1 MARAIWTG
9 VITFGLV
16 SVPVGLFTA
25 TEDHTVHFHQLQRG
39 TSDRVRNRRV
49 NERTGE
55 EVATGDIVKGY
66 EVGEGEYVVVE
77 PDELDEIAPGRS
89 RALEITDFVDL
100 DRIAPVYFDRTYYV
114 APRGKEYLKVYGLL
128 RTALAEAGK
137 VGIATFVMRNRQYLT
152 ALRAEDEVLVLQTLH
167 WADEVR
173 DPVRELPE
181 LPSGRVGR
189 GKELDMAL
197 RLVDALS
204 GPWDPA
210 RYRDTYQEKVREL
223 VRAKAEGEEVAVAE
237 EAPQATN
244 VVDLMEVLQG
254 SLERAKGTGGG
265 QSADKAKNAGAR
277 GADKAKDAGARGAGE
292 AKSARDGRAG
302 KAKSTGDG
310 RADKAKSAGDGRA
323 GRKKSPGN
331 ERPGGGSKGTAGER
345 SAGARRKATAPSR
358 GKPPKRGELRELSKA
373 ELYQRATEQD
383 IAGRSRMS
391 RDELIDALTGAGG
404 GRRRRTAAA

>member
-25 TEDHTVHFHQLQRG
+25 TENHTVHFHQLQRG
-39 TSDRVRNRRV
+39 TSDRIRNRRV
-49 NERTGE
+49 NERTGK
-55 EVATGDIVKGY
+55 EVDPGDIVKGY

-89 RALEITDFVDL
+89 RALEITDFVEL

-114 APRGKEYLKVYGLL
+114 APRGKEYLKVYELL
-128 RTALAEAGK
+128 RAALAESGKAG
-137 VGIATFVMRNRQYLT
+137 VATFVMRNRQYLT
-152 ALRAEDEVLVLQTLH
+152 ALRAEDDVLVLQTLH

-181 LPSGRVGR
+181 LPSDRAGR

-204 GPWDPA
+204 GPWEPD
-210 RYRDTYQEKVREL
+210 RYHDTYQEKVREL
-223 VRAKAEGEEVAVAE
+223 VRAKAEGEEVAVAQ

-254 SLERAKGTGGG
+254 SLEQAKGAGAGTGGG
-265 QSADKAKNAGAR
+265 KP
-277 GADKAKDAGARGAGE
+277 
-292 AKSARDGRAG
+292 AG
-302 KAKSTGDG
+302 KAKSG
-310 RADKAKSAGDGRA
+310 
-323 GRKKSPGN
+323 
-331 ERPGGGSKGTAGER
+331 ERP
-345 SAGARRKATAPSR
+345 AGARRKATAPSR
-358 GKPPKRGELRELSKA
+358 GKPPTRGELRELSKA
-373 ELYQRATEQD
+373 ELYQRATDQD
-383 IAGRSRMS
+383 VAGRSRMS
-391 RDELIDALTGAGG
+391 RDELIDALTGTG
-404 GRRRRTAAA
+404 GRRRKKTAAA

>member
-55 EVATGDIVKGY
+55 EVAAADIVKGY

-77 PDELDEIAPGRS
+77 PGELDEIAPGRS
-89 RALEITDFVDL
+89 RTLEITDFVDL
-100 DRIAPVYFDRTYYV
+100 DRIEPVYFGRTYYI
-114 APRGKEYLKVYGLL
+114 APRGKEYLKVYELL
-128 RTALAEAGK
+128 RTALAETGKAG
-137 VGIATFVMRNRQYLT
+137 VATFVLRNRQYLT
-152 ALRAEDEVLVLQTLH
+152 ALRAEDRVLLLQTLH

-173 DPVRELPE
+173 DPVKELPE
-181 LPSGRVGR
+181 LPSDRVGR

-204 GPWDPA
+204 GEWEPA
-210 RYRDTYQEKVREL
+210 RYHDTYQEKVREL

-237 EAPQATN
+237 EAPEATN
-244 VVDLMEVLQG
+244 VVDLMEVLRG
-254 SLERAKGTGGG
+254 SLEQAKGG
-265 QSADKAKNAGAR
+265 
-277 GADKAKDAGARGAGE
+277 
-292 AKSARDGRAG
+292 
-302 KAKSTGDG
+302 TGDDTG
-310 RADKAKSAGDGRA
+310 SKKRSAP
-323 GRKKSPGN
+323 RKKAAAPG
-331 ERPGGGSKGTAGER
+331 KKAGP
-345 SAGARRKATAPSR
+345 ARRTAPA
-358 GKPPKRGELRELSKA
+358 RGELRELSKA

-383 IAGRSRMS
+383 IAGRSKMS
-391 RDELIDALTGAGG
+391 RQQLVDALGDGKSR
-404 GRRRRTAAA
+404 GRRKKKTTAA

>member
-25 TEDHTVHFHQLQRG
+25 TENHTVHFHQLQRG
-39 TSDRVRNRRV
+39 TSDRIRNRRV
-49 NERTGE
+49 NERTGK
-55 EVATGDIVKGY
+55 EVDPGDIVKGY

-89 RALEITDFVDL
+89 RALEITDFVEL

-114 APRGKEYLKVYGLL
+114 APRGKEYLNVYELL
-128 RTALAEAGK
+128 RAALAESGKAG
-137 VGIATFVMRNRQYLT
+137 VATFVMRNRQYLT

-181 LPSGRVGR
+181 LPSDRVGR

-204 GPWDPA
+204 GPWDPD
-210 RYRDTYQEKVREL
+210 RYHDTYQEKVREL

-254 SLERAKGTGGG
+254 SLERAKDTGAGGG
-265 QSADKAKNAGAR
+265 KP
-277 GADKAKDAGARGAGE
+277 
-292 AKSARDGRAG
+292 AG
-302 KAKSTGDG
+302 KAEGG
-310 RADKAKSAGDGRA
+310 ERPAGS
-323 GRKKSPGN
+323 RKKAP
-331 ERPGGGSKGTAGER
+331 
-345 SAGARRKATAPSR
+345 AREKATARKKATAHSR
-358 GKPPKRGELRELSKA
+358 KKPPARSELRELSKA
-373 ELYQRATEQD
+373 ELYQRAADQD
-383 IAGRSRMS
+383 VAGRSRMS

-404 GRRRRTAAA
+404 RRRKKTAAA